1 MTPDQLLTLLQTGEN
16 SLVEF
21 KAAAVHPDSLA
32 KTIVAFANM
41 KGGQI
46 LVGIED
52 DGTITGVKA
61 IPELMDRVIQICR
74 NNIQPP
80 LIPQLITVPWQGQQV
95 LVIEVDKGLHKP
107 YKVKTSNRYYLR
119 AGAVSIEPT
128 QEELVRLLQ
137 DGAQFHFEVS
147 SLPGT
152 QITDLDPL
160 KWGYYYHDLRG
171 LDQEPNLEPAVT
183 PSLDATAEISRL
195 LYNLQFIDD
204 EGNLTVV
211 GNLFFGRQPTR
222 TLPQAGLELN
232 AFAGEDVTTDLVD
245 SLTLTDTIPEA
256 IQAGLAFVRR
266 NSRHRPVFNADE
278 THRRDI
284 PDYEPFVLRELLVN
298 AFAHRDWSIFGQRIR
313 LNLFDQRLELFSPGR
328 LPNTLNL
335 DRALAGVSYYRNP
348 LIAQLLKDYGLMDR
362 LGRGLLKVLQHYH
375 RRQQPVPQFE
385 NGSDFFRVVV
395 AKDPATS
402 P

>member
-1 MTPDQLLTLLQTGEN
+1 MTPTQLLTLIQSGEN

-21 KAAAVHPDSLA
+21 KSAAVHPDSLA
-32 KTIVAFANM
+32 KTLVAFANM

-46 LVGIED
+46 LVGVED
-52 DGTITGVKA
+52 DGTITGIDAAQVF
-61 IPELMDRVIQICR
+61 MDRIIQICR
-74 NNIQPP
+74 NTIQPP
-80 LIPQLITVPWQGQQV
+80 LIPQLTTVLCQGKPV
-95 LVIEVDKGLHKP
+95 LVIDVDKGPHKP
-107 YKVKTSNRYYLR
+107 YKVKTSNRYYIR

-128 QEELVRLLQ
+128 QEELVRLLLQ

-152 QITDLDPL
+152 HLTDLDPL
-160 KWGYYYHDLRG
+160 KWSYYCRDLRG
-171 LDQEPNLEPAVT
+171 LDAD
-183 PSLDATAEISRL
+183 LDQDPTALSRL
-195 LYNLQFIDD
+195 LYNLQCMDG

-211 GNLFFGRQPTR
+211 GNLFFGRQPSR
-222 TLPQAGLELN
+222 TLPQAGLDLT
-232 AFAGEDVTTDLVD
+232 AFAGDDVTTDLID
-245 SLTLTDTIPEA
+245 SLSLSEAIPEC

-278 THRRDI
+278 THRQDV

-313 LNLFDQRLELFSPGR
+313 LNLFAHHLVIVSPGG

-362 LGRGLLKVLQHYH
+362 LGRGLLKISQHYQ
-375 RRQQPVPQFE
+375 RQGQPTPQFE
-385 NGSDFFRVVV
+385 DGADFFRVVV
-395 AKDPATS
+395 DKGNEG
-402 P
+402 